1 MYKVLDTKQ
10 TNELLLLRKGWFWP
24 EFELTDR
31 TDSFGKLLYDG
42 FSRRNATAIT
52 ANMTWTFQRERLF
65 SRTILI
71 MDEAGMSIGK
81 ATRELFERRTL
92 LTLQTGFQAE
102 FYRPSI
108 WSREYVWESQGYG
121 QIMHINSYPFS
132 LKDTI
137 YIDQSMTPPALIP
150 LLIFFGAHLTIL
162 KRRRRA
168 AHY

>member
-1 MYKVLDTKQ
+1 MYKVLDTKR
-10 TNELLLLRKGWFWP
+10 TNELLLLRRGWISP
-24 EFELTDR
+24 EYELTDR
-31 TDSFGKLLYDG
+31 ADSYGKLSYNGLARWG
-42 FSRRNATAIT
+42 ATAIT
-52 ANMTWTFQRERLF
+52 ANTTWTFQREKLF

-71 MDEAGMSIGK
+71 MDENGISIGK
-81 ATRELFERRTL
+81 ATRDLFERRTL
-92 LTLQTGFQAE
+92 LIMQTGFQAE

-108 WSREYVWESQGYG
+108 WSREYVWESTGYG
-121 QIMHINSYPFS
+121 KLMHIDTYPFS

-137 YIDQSMTPPALIP
+137 YIDQNMAPPGLIP

>member
-1 MYKVLDTKQ
+1 MYEILDLKRI
-10 TNELLLLRKGWFWP
+10 NELLLLRKGWFSP
-24 EFELTDR
+24 EYELTDS
-31 TDSFGKLLYDG
+31 TGSYGKLSYDG
-42 FSRRNATAIT
+42 LSRWRATAIT
-52 ANMTWTFQRERLF
+52 ANTTWIFQREGLF

-71 MDEAGMSIGK
+71 MDESGKSIGK
-81 ATRELFERRTL
+81 ATRELFERREL

-108 WSREYVWESQGYG
+108 WSREYVWESSGYG
-121 QIMHINSYPFS
+121 KIMHIDSYPFS
-132 LKDTI
+132 LKDII
-137 YIDQSMTPPALIP
+137 YIDQSMAPPALLP

>member
-1 MYKVLDTKQ
+1 MYKVLDTKC
-10 TNELLLLRKGWFWP
+10 TNELLLLRMGWFSP
-24 EFELTDR
+24 EYELTDR
-31 TDSFGKLLYDG
+31 ADSYGKLSYGTLT
-42 FSRRNATAIT
+42 RLRATAIT
-52 ANMTWTFQRERLF
+52 ANTTWIFQRDGLF
-65 SRTILI
+65 SRTILVT
-71 MDEAGMSIGK
+71 DENGVFIGK
-81 ATRELFERRTL
+81 ATRELFGRRTV

-108 WSREYVWESQGYG
+108 WSREYVWESSGYG
-121 QIMHINSYPFS
+121 RIMHIDSNLFS

-162 KRRRRA
+162 RRRRRA